1 MYKCSKSDMPIG
13 RYCKDLCCISCKRF
27 KICESR
33 CQLTEKRSKVPNC
46 PYIFKTSRG
55 KAEIEKMY
63 QEALLKLVKE
73 MEHKSDNRF
82 VQLIG
87 LHVIERLNKNKE
99 LADGILDEEKSI
111 EGSFKSTKLL
121 KDSNMTKEQAY
132 ENVRKYFGMED

>member
-1 MYKCSKSDMPIG
+1 
-13 RYCKDLCCISCKRF
+13 
-27 KICESR
+27 
-33 CQLTEKRSKVPNC
+33 
-46 PYIFKTSRG
+46 
-55 KAEIEKMY
+55 MY

-87 LHVIERLNKNKE
+87 LHIIERLNENKE

-111 EGSFKSTKLL
+111 EGSFKNTKLL
-121 KDSNMTKEQAY
+121 KDSKMTKEQAY